1 MKKMLVA
8 VCLFAGINI
17 VSGQVKKPATPAA
30 KPGVPVKSAAPVKPA
45 PMVSNL
51 KTMSDSVSYALG
63 VKIAQSLKAQ
73 GFDDLNF
80 AMVQKAFTDIKNG
93 AQPILTDEAINK
105 CLGDYQMQ
113 KNAEKAMSTKK
124 EGLAFLAAN
133 GKRPGVVTLPSGLQ
147 YEVIK
152 AGTDAT
158 KPTLDSKVRCHYHG
172 TLING
177 KVFDSSVD
185 RGEPITF
192 PLNGVIR
199 GWQEALQLMTVGS
212 KWKLFIPSDLAY
224 GDAGTGG
231 PIGPGA
237 TLIFEVELLGVE
249 K

>member
-1 MKKMLVA
+1 MKKLLFV
-8 VCLFAGINI
+8 VCLFAG
-17 VSGQVKKPATPAA
+17 VQSVMSQVKKPATPVA
-30 KPGVPVKSAAPVKPA
+30 KSAAPKPA
-45 PMVSNL
+45 QPMKAL
-51 KTMSDSVSYALG
+51 KTMSDSVSYSLG
-63 VKIAQSLKAQ
+63 VKIAQSLKTQ

-93 AQPILTDEAINK
+93 AKPIMTDEAINN
-105 CLGDYQMQ
+105 CLGQYQAK
-113 KNAEKAMSTKK
+113 KNAEKSLSSKK

-133 GKRPGVVTLPSGLQ
+133 GKRPGVVTTASGLQ
-147 YEVIK
+147 YQVLR

-177 KVFDSSVD
+177 EIFDSSVD

-199 GWQEALQLMTVGS
+199 GWQEGLQLMTVGS
-212 KWKLFIPSDLAY
+212 KWKFFIPSDLAY
-224 GDAGTGG
+224 GDGGTGG
-231 PIGPGA
+231 QIGPGA